1 MSRIGIGLLGCG
13 VVGSGLVRNL
23 SRHAE
28 DIASRCGAELE
39 IRKIAVRDIARA
51 RDIPQAFSSLL
62 TEDVSEVVESDEVDI
77 VVELLG
83 GEDVALEAIRKAM
96 KAGKHIVTAN
106 KLLLARHGEEIFRE
120 AEKFGVEIGLEASVA
135 GAVPIVRTLR
145 ESIAGGEVK
154 SVFGI
159 INGTANY
166 ILSRMTESDTDFA
179 EALREAQKLGYAEA
193 DPSFDVEGVDAAH
206 KIAILASLA
215 FGSSVDFDKIYV
227 EGITRLKPEDFS
239 FARQFGKVIK
249 LLAIARLVDG
259 SLDIRVH
266 PAMIPCNAPLAR
278 IDGVTNAV
286 KLEVSHAG
294 SLMLVGAGAGGDE
307 TSSAVISDL
316 ADIARNVISGS
327 VGRVSPT
334 GFNPGKRKT
343 LPMKPI
349 EEIENRYYLRFC
361 VEDRPG
367 VLSRMT
373 GVLGAHMISVESAI
387 QRNVKKSV
395 VPLVIITHSAEEENI
410 LSAVSEI
417 DDLETTREK
426 TLIIR
431 LENGE

>member
-13 VVGSGLVRNL
+13 VVGSGLARNL

-39 IRKIAVRDIARA
+39 IRKIAVRDISKARA
-51 RDIPQAFSSLL
+51 IPQNLSALL
-62 TEDVSEVVESDEVDI
+62 TENVSEVIESDEVDI

-83 GEDVALEAIRKAM
+83 GEGVALNAIRQAM

-120 AEKFGVEIGLEASVA
+120 AEKCGVEIGIEASVA
-135 GAVPIVRTLR
+135 GAVPVIRTLR

-166 ILSRMTESDTDFA
+166 ILSKMTESNTEFA
-179 EALREAQKLGYAEA
+179 EALREAQELGYAEA
-193 DPSFDVEGVDAAH
+193 DPAFDVEGVDTAH

-215 FGSSVDFDKIYV
+215 FGSPVDFDKIYV

-239 FARQFGKVIK
+239 FAGQFGKVIK

-259 SLDIRVH
+259 SLDVRVH
-266 PAMIPCNAPLAR
+266 PAMIPCGEPLAR

-286 KLEVSHAG
+286 LLEVSHAG

-316 ADIARNVISGS
+316 ADIARNIISGS

-334 GFNPGKRKT
+334 GFSPEKRKT
-343 LPMKPI
+343 VPMKPI
-349 EEIENRYYLRFC
+349 EEIDNRYYLRFH

-373 GVLGAHMISVESAI
+373 GILGAHMISVESAI
-387 QRNVKKSV
+387 QRNAQKSV

-410 LSAVSEI
+410 RSAVAEI